1 MLSHGGAKPAAMPSH
16 AGAKPAAMPS
26 HAESR
31 ANRYAEP
38 RRTPNPA
45 KRLSRASDRG
55 DGSADIAMRFSAF
68 FLGARFFWARGRTAL
83 FWASIEMKS
92 DSCAWGSGCV
102 RAKRP
107 SDSAYPNRRRP
118 ITGRKTNGAGS
129 DRLRA
134 FEAHFVPRS
143 RADAQ
148 APHTTG
154 SVGAHKQAWPPLSP
168 KSGGGDCV

>member
-1 MLSHGGAKPAAMPSH
+1 MI
-16 AGAKPAAMPS
+16 
-26 HAESR
+26 E
-31 ANRYAEP
+31 
-38 RRTPNPA
+38 
-45 KRLSRASDRG
+45 KRLFHSQQLTVLVPIS
-55 DGSADIAMRFSAF
+55 SIVSLFSSF
-68 FLGARFFWARGRTAL
+68 FFFPSPYFILFLQPLVKHRRFFWARGRTAL

-118 ITGRKTNGAGS
+118 ITGIKTNGAGS